1 VVPRVIA
8 DAGDQA
14 ARRFLEFFAATIRN
28 KNTRMAY
35 YRAVCDFF
43 SWCDR
48 HRIGGI
54 ADIEPL
60 HVAAYIEN
68 LGQAMSKPTVK
79 QHLAAIRMCSTG
91 WSPARSMW

>member
-1 VVPRVIA
+1 
-8 DAGDQA
+8 
-14 ARRFLEFFAATIRN
+14 
-28 KNTRMAY
+28 MAY
-35 YRAVCDFF
+35 YRATCDFF

-68 LGQAMSKPTVK
+68 LGRWLSFTV
-79 QHLAAIRMCSTG
+79 RMVWAGGASRR
-91 WSPARSMW
+91 PASRSRA